1 MFVKVLLHVSKAVS
15 KKKEEME
22 QVATQVFADT
32 YRKYNFRRALARR
45 IHVRNNLAKFF
56 QKFSLILRLRKMYIA
71 YMMTKMITDK
81 AFAIAKQ
88 HANDKAVRSVQ
99 RIFRGFKARDQRMPL
114 VIEAVK
120 AKENLKLH
128 MAARVVQKHLRGFTV
143 KNRLMHM
150 ILAAQKI

>member
-1 MFVKVLLHVSKAVS
+1 
-15 KKKEEME
+15 
-22 QVATQVFADT
+22 
-32 YRKYNFRRALARR
+32 
-45 IHVRNNLAKFF
+45 
-56 QKFSLILRLRKMYIA
+56 MYIA

-81 AFAIAKQ
+81 AFAIAKL

-128 MAARVVQKHLRGFTV
+128 MAARVV
-143 KNRLMHM
+143 
-150 ILAAQKI
+150 